1 MGLDDATIKK
11 LRELRANKVSLSE
24 IQKQTGISKPT
35 IIKYTKDV
43 EIKKPKS
50 TDAQNL
56 GSMIESS
63 AGPRRPEVPIEDY
76 DIEFIDSVDG
86 SHEAVIDVKGFPI
99 NRKLSLTAK
108 NVTLWDCFKRVYPD
122 WDGDISDFV
131 NESMDLAFKALK
143 LEMKITI
150 GGVLS

>member
-1 MGLDDATIKK
+1 MGLDAETIKK
-11 LRELRANKVSLSE
+11 IRNLKAQKLSLAE

-35 IIKYTKDV
+35 IIKYAKDV
-43 EIKKPKS
+43 VIKIPKPPG
-50 TDAQNL
+50 AANVA
-56 GSMIESS
+56 SMIEDNIN
-63 AGPRRPEVPIEDY
+63 PQQPEVPIEDY
-76 DIEFIDSVDG
+76 PVEFIDAGTG
-86 SHEAVIDVKGFPI
+86 SEEAIISVKGFPI

-108 NVTLWDCFKRVYPD
+108 NITLWDCFKRVYPN

-150 GGVLS
+150 GGIAS

>member
-11 LRELRANKVSLSE
+11 LREMRSKKMSLADIKKE
-24 IQKQTGISKPT
+24 TGISKPT
-35 IIKYTKDV
+35 IIKYTKTKRV
-43 EIKKPKS
+43 KP
-50 TDAQNL
+50 ANAPNL
-56 GSMIESS
+56 ESMIESS
-63 AGPRRPEVPIEDY
+63 TGPKRPEVPIEDY
-76 DIEFIDSVDG
+76 DVDFIDSG
-86 SHEAVIDVKGFPI
+86 AGPHETIIDVKGFPI

-108 NVTLWDCFKRVYPD
+108 NVTLWDCFKRVYPT

-150 GGVLS
+150 GGIQS